1 MQRFALTAAFCLLAS
16 QPIMAADFGF
26 VCEKKH
32 GNGKYMMHVVS
43 AGYEAFVV
51 KDNLFRGHVSAG
63 KPQSVTKIDSSSSTQ
78 LYQRAYWGGKDQYIV
93 GSRGEY
99 IRLESTN
106 RAQRMNDKFDESC
119 RRLTSQEI
127 ESILLR
133 ARQRPPTHSA
143 SPFGP

>member
-1 MQRFALTAAFCLLAS
+1 MKRIALVAAFFLLGS
-16 QPIMAADFGF
+16 QPIMAADFGL

-32 GNGKYMMHVVS
+32 GNGKYMMYLVS

-51 KDNLFRGHVSAG
+51 KDNLFRGQVSAG
-63 KPQSVTKIDSSSSTQ
+63 APQSVTKIESSSSTQ

-106 RAQRMNDKFDESC
+106 KAQRMNDKFDESC
-119 RRLTSQEI
+119 RRLTSQEV
-127 ESILLR
+127 ESFLLR
-133 ARQRPPTHSA
+133 ARQRPATYST